1 MILLVEAASRLW
13 PSGALADQYSGS
25 KRWPMP
31 GDSLEQLVKRAD
43 DALYREKSRR
53 MPEKKSKAVPK

>member
-1 MILLVEAASRLW
+1 
-13 PSGALADQYSGS
+13 
-25 KRWPMP
+25 MP